1 VIIASNIPKFSFSHN
16 LFGGSAMSFSYLK
29 EKFKKKPEKDEKEE
43 VDQLE
48 LALSEENIQETP
60 KEQKEDEERI
70 AIIMNRINEIENDL
84 PRIKVNIDTLKSQI
98 QELREEIEKLDKT
111 IKDVMMLY
119 EVVSQEIN
127 PFRDLDS
134 ENPIVKEI
142 HELKQ
147 DLEDIRKEVAQIK
160 GDLKLLAY
168 HGVDLDRIIYEAISE
183 GET

>member
-1 VIIASNIPKFSFSHN
+1 
-16 LFGGSAMSFSYLK
+16 MSFSYLK

-48 LALSEENIQETP
+48 LALSEGNIQKNP

-70 AIIMNRINEIENDL
+70 TLIMNRLTEIENDL

>member
-1 VIIASNIPKFSFSHN
+1 
-16 LFGGSAMSFSYLK
+16 MSFSYLK
-29 EKFKKKPEKDEKEE
+29 EKFKKKSEKDEIE
-43 VDQLE
+43 QLE
-48 LALSEENIQETP
+48 LALSEGNTQENP
-60 KEQKEDEERI
+60 KEQKEDEEKI
-70 AIIMNRINEIENDL
+70 TLIMNRINEIENEL

-98 QELREEIEKLDKT
+98 QELRDEIEKLDKT

-147 DLEDIRKEVAQIK
+147 DLEDIRKEIAQIR

-168 HGVDLDRIIYEAISE
+168 HGVDLDKIIYEAISE

>member
-1 VIIASNIPKFSFSHN
+1 
-16 LFGGSAMSFSYLK
+16 MK
-29 EKFKKKPEKDEKEE
+29 EKFKKKSEKDEIE
-43 VDQLE
+43 QLE
-48 LALSEENIQETP
+48 LALSEGNTQENP
-60 KEQKEDEERI
+60 KEQKEDEEKI
-70 AIIMNRINEIENDL
+70 TLIMNRINEIENEL

-98 QELREEIEKLDKT
+98 QELRDEIEKLDKT

-147 DLEDIRKEVAQIK
+147 DLEDIRKEIAQIR

-168 HGVDLDRIIYEAISE
+168 HGVDLDKIIYEAISE

>member
-1 VIIASNIPKFSFSHN
+1 
-16 LFGGSAMSFSYLK
+16 MSFSYLK
-29 EKFKKKPEKDEKEE
+29 EKFKKKLEKDEKEE

-48 LALSEENIQETP
+48 LALSEGNVQEIL
-60 KEQKEDEERI
+60 KEQKEDEEKI
-70 AIIMNRINEIENDL
+70 TLIMNRLNEIENDL

-119 EVVSQEIN
+119 EVVSQEVN
-127 PFRDLDS
+127 PFRDLDN
-134 ENPIVKEI
+134 ENPILEEI

-147 DLEDIRKEVAQIK
+147 DLEDIRKEIAQIK
-160 GDLKLLAY
+160 GDLKLLTY
-168 HGVDLDRIIYEAISE
+168 HRVDLDRIIYEAISE

>member
-1 VIIASNIPKFSFSHN
+1 
-16 LFGGSAMSFSYLK
+16 MSFSYLK
-29 EKFKKKPEKDEKEE
+29 EKFKKKPEEQKEE
-43 VDQLE
+43 VSREDKLE
-48 LALSEENIQETP
+48 LALGEQPQAIE
-60 KEQKEDEERI
+60 EQKKEEEEKLTM
-70 AIIMNRINEIENDL
+70 IMNRLNEIENEL

-98 QELREEIEKLDKT
+98 QELREDIEKLDKT

-127 PFRDLDS
+127 PFRDLES

-147 DLEDIRKEVAQIK
+147 EIDDIKKEIAQIK
-160 GDLKLLAY
+160 ADLKLLAY

>member
-1 VIIASNIPKFSFSHN
+1 
-16 LFGGSAMSFSYLK
+16 MSFSYLK

-43 VDQLE
+43 IDQLE
-48 LALSEENIQETP
+48 LALSEGNVQETP
-60 KEQKEDEERI
+60 KEQKEDEEKI
-70 AIIMNRINEIENDL
+70 TLIMNRLTEIENDL

-119 EVVSQEIN
+119 EG
-127 PFRDLDS
+127 
-134 ENPIVKEI
+134 
-142 HELKQ
+142 
-147 DLEDIRKEVAQIK
+147 LEDIRKEIAQIK